1 MTTPSIQSLGYDQ
14 TGAYEYE
21 LCPADA
27 PEDEAFDYEPCD
39 PTEKIFQTQTVY
51 SRRHSGRRI
60 ILATN
65 VAETSLTVPGIG
77 YVIDPGFARI
87 SRYSYR
93 TKVQRLPI
101 EPISQA
107 SANQRKGRCGRIGD
121 GVCVRLYEEDDFNS
135 RPEFTDAEIRRT
147 NLAAVILQMLQMNIG
162 DIRDFPFVDKPEMP
176 LINDGYKLLQELG
189 AVNKKGRMTAIGK
202 QLARLPVDPRLG
214 RMLLAA
220 LEFGSVQEVLIVV
233 SALSIQDPRER
244 PADKQQAA
252 DEKHRRFRDEQS
264 DFCAFINLWQYVE
277 EQRQALSQSQF
288 RKLCQKEFLSY
299 PRLREWREV
308 HHQLKLAIKTVA
320 QEKGK
325 TLGTLGN
332 ADYEALH
339 RALLPGLLGNLGN
352 KAEDRE
358 YLGARNRR
366 FQIFPGSSQFKKSPR
381 WLAAGELIETS
392 KLYAHNV
399 ARIEPEWALAA
410 ASHLVKRHYFEPHYH
425 AQRGQVMAFE
435 KISLYGL
442 VLVEKQRIN
451 YSDIDPVVAR
461 EVFIRSALVEGRY
474 AEGPKGHKR
483 QQGIGAFFQHNQQL
497 LAELHDLEAKSRRR
511 DIIADEQVLFDFY
524 QERIPAEVVNLASF
538 EHWRKTTEA
547 GEPQLLFIQR
557 EQLMQHDA
565 SAITEAQFPDIL
577 QWQGMEFLVSYR
589 FEPGTPDDGVSLH
602 VPVSLLHLV
611 PENRLEWLVPG
622 ILREKCIA
630 MVKALPKQWR
640 KHFVPV
646 PAFVDK
652 ALAGM
657 KVDNI
662 PLADALSLQLK
673 RHTAV
678 EVPAAQW
685 QTIVL
690 DDYYR
695 FNIKVENEQGKLIDQ
710 GRDLLALREAY
721 RDQVQQSLQSAGSA
735 IERDGITTWDFGAL
749 PVTCELQ
756 RGAVKI
762 RAYPALVDEGES
774 VALRVQDDPR
784 TAEYM
789 TRRGLAR
796 LFLLNES
803 DTARYLRKQLLKG
816 KDMGLAVVNL
826 GNREAVIDDLLLA
839 ASSSV
844 FLNRDGQP
852 LATAAL
858 PRSAEAFS
866 ALQTTGRTA
875 LTAQAQEL
883 EALLVKLLQ
892 TLVAIKKQM
901 KSNKNALALAFAV
914 GDINTQLARLF
925 YPGFLLAT
933 PLNWL
938 RQYPRYLKAIELR
951 LEKAPLQVQKDK
963 LTLRE
968 LEPYWQ
974 RYDQLLEKEG
984 AAVLSTIPAFQEYR
998 WMLEELRISLFA
1010 QTVKTLMPVSAKRLD
1025 KQWQDV
1031 LAKL

>member
-1 MTTPSIQSLGYDQ
+1 MTLPTVQSLGFDQ
-14 TGAYEYE
+14 SGEYEYE
-21 LCPADA
+21 LCPVGTS
-27 PEDEAFDYEPCD
+27 EEEGFDYLPCD
-39 PTEKIFQTQTVY
+39 GAEEIFRTQTVY

-77 YVIDPGFARI
+77 YVIDPGYARI

-101 EPISQA
+101 EPVSQA

-121 GVCVRLYEEDDFNS
+121 GVCVRLYSEDDFQS
-135 RPEFTDAEIRRT
+135 RPAFTDAEIRRT

-162 DIRDFPFVDKPEMP
+162 DIRDFPFVDKPDMP

-189 AVNKKGRMTAIGK
+189 AVTKHGRMTPIGK
-202 QLARLPVDPRLG
+202 QLANLPVDPRLG

-264 DFCAFINLWQYVE
+264 DFSAFVNLWLYVE
-277 EQRQALSQSQF
+277 EQRQALSQGQF

-308 HHQLKLAIKTVA
+308 HHQLKLAIKSVA
-320 QEKGK
+320 TEKGK
-325 TLGTLGN
+325 PLGSLGG

-352 KAEDRE
+352 KAEERD

-399 ARIEPEWALAA
+399 ARIEPAWALQA

-425 AQRGQVMAFE
+425 TQRGQVMAFE

-474 AEGPKGHKR
+474 GEGPKGRKR
-483 QQGIGAFFQHNQQL
+483 KQGVGAFFQHNQQV

-524 QERIPAEVVNLASF
+524 QERIPAQVVNLASF
-538 EHWRKTTEA
+538 EHWRKTVEGA
-547 GEPQLLFIQR
+547 EPDLLCIKR

-565 SAITEAQFPDIL
+565 SQITEAQFPDIL

-589 FEPGTPDDGVSLH
+589 FEPGAVDDGVSLH

-611 PENRLEWLVPG
+611 PDNRLQWLVPG

-646 PAFVDK
+646 PAYVDK
-652 ALAGM
+652 ALAAM
-657 KVDNI
+657 KADNT
-662 PLADALSLQLK
+662 PLAEALSMQLK

-678 EVPAAQW
+678 EVPADEW
-685 QTIVL
+685 QAVAL

-710 GRDLLALREAY
+710 GRDLQVLREAY
-721 RDQVQQSLQSAGSA
+721 RDQVQQSLQSAGSDM
-735 IERDGITTWDFGAL
+735 ERDAITQWDFGTL
-749 PVTCELQ
+749 PSTCELQ
-756 RGAVKI
+756 RGGVKI
-762 RAYPALVDEGES
+762 RAYPALVDEGDS
-774 VALRVQDDPR
+774 VALRVQDNPYD
-784 TAEYM
+784 AEYL
-789 TRRGLAR
+789 TRRGLSR
-796 LFLLNES
+796 LFLLSELE
-803 DTARYLRKQLLKG
+803 TVKYLRKHLLKG

-826 GNREAVIDDLLLA
+826 GKREAVIDDLIMA
-839 ASSSV
+839 ACRCV
-844 FLNRDGQP
+844 FLYREDDP
-852 LATAAL
+852 LGPDDL
-858 PRSAEAFS
+858 PRSAEAFN
-866 ALQTTGRTA
+866 ALLEAGRSE
-875 LTAQAQEL
+875 LVAQAQEL
-883 EALLVKLLQ
+883 ENLLVSALQ
-892 TLVAIKKQM
+892 ALVGIKKRM
-901 KSNKNALALAFAV
+901 KSNKNALVLAFAV
-914 GDINTQLARLF
+914 GDINAQLARLF
-925 YPGFLLAT
+925 YPGFVFAT
-933 PLNWL
+933 PLRWL

-951 LEKAPLQVQKDK
+951 LEKVPLQVQKDK
-963 LTLRE
+963 LILRE
-968 LEPYWQ
+968 LEPHWQ

-984 AAVLSTIPAFQEYR
+984 VAVLSAVPAFQEYR

-1010 QTVKTLMPVSAKRLD
+1010 QSVKTLVPVSAKRLD
-1025 KQWQDV
+1025 RQWQDI
-1031 LAKL
+1031 LASL